1 MTTKK
6 NELRSRIR
14 ELLGENAY
22 LLDEYDHIVDIES
35 DEDVNA
41 HYIHLRRHEDMDIDH
56 SVPVEDEDH
65 LVVIDMDG
73 SGTPI
78 GIEILGDLH

>member
-6 NELRSRIR
+6 NELRSQIR
-14 ELLGENAY
+14 ELLGANAH

-35 DEDVNA
+35 DEEVDA

-56 SVPVEDEDH
+56 SVPVEDEDR